1 MKEIRQI
8 QNETVPVV
16 KKIDIVEIQ
25 QSTMECGSNRGS
37 GNGDTSDSSDVFK
50 SDFL

>member
-16 KKIDIVEIQ
+16 KEIDIVEIQ
-25 QSTMECGSNRGS
+25 QSTTECSSNRGS

>member
-1 MKEIRQI
+1 MNEIRQI

-16 KKIDIVEIQ
+16 KKVDIAEIQ
-25 QSTMECGSNRGS
+25 QSTTECSSNRDS
-37 GNGDTSDSSDVFK
+37 GNGDSSDSSDVFK